1 MNIVKTKRWV
11 CVVTGVNGQDGS
23 YLAEIL
29 LDKGFYVIGL
39 GRQDASEWVAETSL
53 YEYRKT
59 DLSVG
64 SSFSKVLEEVNPDFI
79 FYAAAVTGGSGFDYE
94 KNWDEV
100 YSVNVRGIVT
110 ALQYLEKNREASLT
124 YISSSKVFG
133 MSGKSTISE
142 TDHRVSN
149 CLYSVSKNAAT
160 DIINYYRE
168 RYGLNCSVFW
178 TFNHES
184 PRRGEGY
191 FIRNIVNILQE
202 SRNNNSYNGSVFSLD
217 FYCDWGD
224 AREYMDILIDLS
236 LAYAGEDF
244 ILATGKNVLARQVVS
259 ELFAKYGLD
268 YKDHITE
275 ANGLTSKIPLLPTAN
290 VSKLKKYLRKIPQKN
305 VMDVFEDMLDNTK
318 FALKGEL

>member
-1 MNIVKTKRWV
+1 MNIIKTKRSV

-29 LDKGFYVIGL
+29 LDKGFHVIGL

-53 YEYRKT
+53 YDYRKV

-64 SSFSKVLEEVNPDFI
+64 SSFSEVLEDVNPDFI
-79 FYAAAVTGGSGFDYE
+79 FYAAAVHGASGFDYE
-94 KNWDEV
+94 KNWDNV

-124 YISSSKVFG
+124 YISSSKVFDMG
-133 MSGKSTISE
+133 GKSTISE
-142 TDHRVSN
+142 TDHRLSN

-160 DIINYYRE
+160 DIIHYYRD
-168 RYGLNCSVFW
+168 RYRLNCSVFW

-184 PRRGEGY
+184 PRRGEEY
-191 FIRNIVNILQE
+191 FIPKIVKILQE
-202 SRNNNSYNGSVFSLD
+202 SRKNNSYNASIFSLD

-224 AREYMDILIDLS
+224 AREYMNIIIDLS
-236 LAYAGEDF
+236 LTYGGEDF
-244 ILATGKNVLARQVVS
+244 ILGTGKNVLARQVVS
-259 ELFAKYGLD
+259 ELFEKFGLD

-275 ANGLTSKIPLLPTAN
+275 VNGFTSNIPLLPTAN
-290 VSKLKKYLRKIPQKN
+290 VSKLKHYMRKIPQKN
-305 VMDVFEDMLDNTK
+305 VTHVFQDILDNTN
-318 FALKGEL
+318 FAPKGKL